1 MNDKKNKDFLGED
14 FIKTINDAIIRIP
27 YISNTD
33 EIDWAITILFEIL
46 GEIPK
51 NIERSLSGYLQRI
64 IKLERGSTDTLEI
77 DFTYYFI
84 TNIVE
89 YKEKLEGINRLKE
102 NNNRLENIEINE
114 DKTDIEF
121 TIKG

>member
-1 MNDKKNKDFLGED
+1 MNDKKIKDFLGED

-46 GEIPK
+46 GGIPK